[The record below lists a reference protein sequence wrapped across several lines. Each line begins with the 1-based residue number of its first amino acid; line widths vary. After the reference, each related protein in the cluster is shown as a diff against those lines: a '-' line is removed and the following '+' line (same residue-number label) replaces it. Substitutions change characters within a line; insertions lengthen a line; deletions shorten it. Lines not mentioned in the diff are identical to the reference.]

1 MENQRRVLFCSGQ
14 LVQHTQTNRGMGR
27 GWEMIGMVGGGRE
40 KRNDIRVINI
50 KVNLLRGLNANT
62 VHKWAKQTGVG
73 GVEKGYLGNG
83 GTDGQGAAA
92 ASGAVTVVKAP
103 LIDPFVEALRRKTKT
118 TQKETCS
125 AEVRGKL

>member
-73 GVEKGYLGNG
+73 GWKRGIRGTEERMAKGLQQLV
-83 GTDGQGAAA
+83 GQ
-92 ASGAVTVVKAP
+92 SQSLKP
-103 LIDPFVEALRRKTKT
+103 PY
-118 TQKETCS
+118 
-125 AEVRGKL
+125 